1 MTFRAPVHDPKL
13 KREEAMR
20 VSHILQSLLGAF
32 VLAVAGPALA
42 ESESQSIRIMVLN
55 DQTSSNSAAAGM
67 GSVTAAKLAAEDFG
81 GTVAGM
87 PIVVLASD
95 HQNKVD
101 IASSTARKAFEVDQ
115 VDAIFDLSYSAA
127 SLAVQD
133 LARERKK
140 IVVHVGSAVADLYG
154 KACSPTGALWLY
166 DSYSLARGLT
176 KAIYAEGGTSWYF
189 LTADYAFGKSMQA
202 EVERTL
208 KELNGKVLGAVR
220 HPMGTADFSSF
231 LLQAQAADP
240 KVLGLASGG
249 DDTMN
254 AMKQAREFGLGGGD
268 MKFALFIF
276 YLNYVK
282 ALGPEVAKG
291 LQYVSGYYWDRDDG
305 SRAFAKSFAAQSNG
319 TMPTEV
325 HAGVYSAVRHFLRA
339 VAETKSHDGLV
350 NMRQMKAMP
359 LNDFFAPGATIRA
372 DGRLMNDQYLVEG
385 KGPDEVKG
393 PWDILKVRRTV
404 KASEI
409 IRPIEDG
416 GCPYLDGPN
425 Q

>member
-1 MTFRAPVHDPKL
+1 MHDLNL
-13 KREEAMR
+13 KREVAMY
-20 VSHILQSLLGAF
+20 VSRILRGLLGAVF
-32 VLAVAGPALA
+32 ILAVFGPALA
-42 ESESQSIRIMVLN
+42 ESQGQSIRIMVLN
-55 DQTSSNSAAAGM
+55 DQSSSNSAAAGW
-67 GSVTAAKLAAEDFG
+67 GSVTAAKLAAEDSG

-101 IASSTARKAFEVDQ
+101 IASATARKAFEVDQ
-115 VDAIFDLSYSAA
+115 VDAIFDLSNSAA
-127 SLAVQD
+127 SLAVQEM
-133 LARERKK
+133 ARDRKK
-140 IVVHVGSAVADLYG
+140 IVIHVGSAVADLYG

-166 DSYSLARGLT
+166 DTYSLARGLT

-189 LTADYAFGKSMQA
+189 LTADYAFGKSMEA

-208 KELNGKVLGAVR
+208 KELDGKMLGSVR
-220 HPMGTADFSSF
+220 HPMGTADFASF
-231 LLQAQAADP
+231 LLQAQATKP

-249 DDTMN
+249 NDPVN
-254 AMKQAREFGLGGGD
+254 ALKQAQEFGMGGD

-291 LQYVSGYYWDRDDG
+291 LQYLSGYYWDRDDG
-305 SRAFAKSFAAQSNG
+305 SRAFAKRFAAQSNG

-325 HAGVYSAVRHFLRA
+325 HAGVYSAVRHYLRA
-339 VAETKSHDGLV
+339 VGETKSHDGLT
-350 NMRQMKAMP
+350 NMRQMKSMP
-359 LNDFFAPGATIRA
+359 LDDFFAPGATIRP

-385 KGPDEVKG
+385 KGPDEVKE

-404 KASEI
+404 KAAEI
-409 IRPIEDG
+409 IRPIMDG
-416 GCPYLDGPN
+416 GCPYLDGPPG
-425 Q
+425 

>member
-1 MTFRAPVHDPKL
+1 VHDPKL

-140 IVVHVGSAVADLYG
+140 IVVHVGLAVADPVRQG
-154 KACSPTGALWLY
+154 V
-166 DSYSLARGLT
+166 LT
-176 KAIYAEGGTSWYF
+176 
-189 LTADYAFGKSMQA
+189 
-202 EVERTL
+202 
-208 KELNGKVLGAVR
+208 
-220 HPMGTADFSSF
+220 
-231 LLQAQAADP
+231 
-240 KVLGLASGG
+240 
-249 DDTMN
+249 
-254 AMKQAREFGLGGGD
+254 
-268 MKFALFIF
+268 
-276 YLNYVK
+276 
-282 ALGPEVAKG
+282 
-291 LQYVSGYYWDRDDG
+291 DR
-305 SRAFAKSFAAQSNG
+305 
-319 TMPTEV
+319 
-325 HAGVYSAVRHFLRA
+325 RA
-339 VAETKSHDGLV
+339 VAL
-350 NMRQMKAMP
+350 RF
-359 LNDFFAPGATIRA
+359 LFASARPHQG
-372 DGRLMNDQYLVEG
+372 YL
-385 KGPDEVKG
+385 
-393 PWDILKVRRTV
+393 R
-404 KASEI
+404 
-409 IRPIEDG
+409 
-416 GCPYLDGPN
+416 
-425 Q
+425 